1 MQTNNIFCHDSLPS
15 PFAQRLKGKV
25 AIVTG
30 GASGFGEST
39 VRLFTKHGAKVVI
52 ADIQDERGTSICE
65 ELVSKSGNVL
75 YVHCDVTNDS
85 DVKNVV
91 DTTVSKYG
99 KLDIMFNN
107 AGISGDQNSTIVSSS
122 IENFKR
128 VFDVNVFGSFLG
140 AKHAAEV
147 MIPARSGV
155 ILFTS
160 SVSSVVACG
169 VSHAYAASK
178 HSVVG
183 LMKNLCVELG
193 EYGIRVNCISPCGI
207 ATPLL
212 VDAMG
217 MEKKVVEE
225 LLCASAT
232 LKGVMPTAEDVAE
245 AALYLGSDE
254 GKFVS
259 GINLVVDGG
268 YSTTNESFAR
278 VVKNF
283 MP

>member
-1 MQTNNIFCHDSLPS
+1 MQMNNSSPS
-15 PFAQRLKGKV
+15 PFAKRLHGKV

-52 ADIQDERGTSICE
+52 ADVQDELGTSFCE
-65 ELVSKSGNVL
+65 ELLSKPGNVVM
-75 YVHCDVTNDS
+75 YVHCDVTIDS
-85 DVKNVV
+85 DVQNLV

-107 AGISGDQNSTIVSSS
+107 AGISGESDITILGSD
-122 IENFKR
+122 INNLKR
-128 VFDVNVFGSFLG
+128 VIEVNAFGSFLG
-140 AKHAAEV
+140 AKHAARA
-147 MIPARSGV
+147 MIPAKNGV

-160 SVSSVVACG
+160 SVSSVVAG
-169 VSHAYAASK
+169 VTSHAYAMSK

-193 EYGIRVNCISPCGI
+193 EHGIRVNCISPGGV

-212 VDAMG
+212 VNAMG
-217 MEKKVVEE
+217 MEKKVVEDV
-225 LLCASAT
+225 LSASGT
-232 LKGVMPTAEDVAE
+232 LKGVMPTVEDVAE

-254 GKFVS
+254 AKFVS
-259 GINLVVDGG
+259 GVNLVVDGG
-268 YSTTNESFAR
+268 YSITNSSWPT
-278 VVKNF
+278 VVKSL
-283 MP
+283 MSST